1 MWEMAP
7 LGDPALTAAD
17 KARFLG
23 IMAEQ
28 WGEQINGGAALVR
41 SWPRALS
48 VAERGWSRARSGD
61 DGGWNSAVG
70 RFQAMSCHLRR
81 RGIPSSPIGPSYCS
95 YPGDV

>member
-1 MWEMAP
+1 MWEMP
-7 LGDPALTAAD
+7 VLSDPALTAAD

-23 IMAEQ
+23 VMAEQ

-41 SWPRALS
+41 TWPRALS
-48 VAERGWSRARSGD
+48 VAERGWSVARSSD
-61 DGGWNSAVG
+61 DGGWQAAVG

-95 YPGDV
+95 FPTDL